1 MWLLGAVFSL
11 LLCVCISVSQ
21 RRVVFLDSAEAV
33 AVGLCSDKLAWC
45 FGGTRFGLHRAGA
58 HDADTAAV
66 AHARSTA
73 ALLDSP
79 NSQNHDMC
87 HDVRGSSWTTQPAR
101 PGGRGTVGPAASAG
115 DLRLRGEGVGNGLW
129 VMRGGLSGVCSLL
142 AHTVWTG
149 LREAGSR
156 LLCRMWEWV
165 RHPGLPREGPQPQP
179 GPGQVL
185 LPLLARALPRAK

>member
-1 MWLLGAVFSL
+1 M

-101 PGGRGTVGPAASAG
+101 PGGRGTVGLAASAETCVCVVRVWAMG
-115 DLRLRGEGVGNGLW
+115 SGSCVEGCPAYVPSWPTRSGRGCGRPAAACFAICGSGCGIPGCPVRVHSPSLALVRSSCPCSPGLCPGQSESCLRL
-129 VMRGGLSGVCSLL
+129 
-142 AHTVWTG
+142 
-149 LREAGSR
+149 
-156 LLCRMWEWV
+156 
-165 RHPGLPREGPQPQP
+165 P
-179 GPGQVL
+179 
-185 LPLLARALPRAK
+185 